1 MHNDVRT
8 TIVLDESTR
17 SAARELAQ
25 HYDCS
30 MSEAIRRA
38 VAHERDRVAG
48 VSAEF
53 RARRRRALQ
62 QLFALFEG
70 HDADAEIRALK
81 REDDGF

>member
-1 MHNDVRT
+1 MRT
-8 TIVLDESTR
+8 TIVLDEATR

-53 RARRRRALQ
+53 RARRRQALA
-62 QLFALFEG
+62 QLFTLFEG
-70 HDADAEIRALK
+70 HDVEAELRGLK